1 MPLQLL
7 ACSACNRL
15 LCLRRRPLQ
24 SGDLPSNESP
34 LSRPVS
40 FGITSMNL
48 TDTLQIVRLT
58 DVGLKRDHNEDAIA
72 SDAEIGLVVLADGMG
87 GYRAGEV
94 ASEIAVLTIVAEL
107 KEAML
112 ELEPGQIDPVT
123 DMQAESLLIAD
134 AVQKANASIY
144 QVSQDQPQCAGMGTT
159 LVMGMFT
166 NNKLLVGHIGDSRMY
181 CLRDDV
187 LTRLTEDHSLLQEQL
202 NSGLITPE
210 QARTSANKNLVT
222 RALGVDPEVDLELNE
237 FDVEVGDIY
246 LLCSDGLT
254 DMMDDEEI
262 HTTLKSLHTNLELAA
277 NHLIQV
283 ANDNGGAD
291 NISVILVRILKP
303 FAAERSWYDN
313 VLNWLK

>member
-1 MPLQLL
+1 
-7 ACSACNRL
+7 
-15 LCLRRRPLQ
+15 
-24 SGDLPSNESP
+24 
-34 LSRPVS
+34 
-40 FGITSMNL
+40 MNL
-48 TDTLQIVRLT
+48 SDTLQIVRLT

-87 GYRAGEV
+87 GYKAGEV

-123 DMQAESLLIAD
+123 DMQAESLLIVD
-134 AVQKANASIY
+134 AVQRANASIY
-144 QVSQDQPQCAGMGTT
+144 HVSQDQPQCAGMGTT

-166 NNKLLVGHIGDSRMY
+166 NNKLLVGHIGDSRLY

-254 DMMDDEEI
+254 DMVDDDDI
-262 HTTLKSLHTNLELAA
+262 HATLKSLHTNLELAA
-277 NHLIQV
+277 NHLIQI

-303 FAAERSWYDN
+303 FAAEHSWYDN